1 MASIPQLRDKLF
13 EMMDRAGTYI
23 HEPSHQRRLVLI
35 IVCVAL
41 LLDNML
47 YMVIVP
53 IIPNYLRNSFSH
65 ESMTTTVKAPI
76 KYNRIYRNV
85 TGAPNTTSWYT
96 VVSETTTSIPPP
108 PIDYGSEGG
117 AIGFLFASKA
127 ILQLMV
133 NPFTGALID
142 RIGYD
147 MPMMIGLI
155 IIFLSTAVFAFGE
168 SYGVLFMARSLQ
180 GLGSA
185 FADTSGLAMIADRYT
200 EESERSRALGIAL
213 AFISFGCL
221 VAPPFGG
228 ILYEFAGKVVPF
240 LFLATM
246 SLIDGFLLLLVMK
259 PVRAQRSKIPEDQR
273 MKGTPIY
280 KLLMDPYIA
289 NCAGA
294 LAMANVSLAFL
305 EPTIS
310 LWMKDTMDA
319 SEWEMGFIWL
329 PAFLPHIAGVYLT
342 VKFAERRPNKLW
354 VLAAA
359 GLALEGVSCFFIPF
373 ATTFTF
379 LMFPIAG
386 ICFGIAC
393 VDTAL
398 LPTLGYL
405 VDTRHVSVYGS
416 VYAIADISYS
426 LAYAIGPIVAGG
438 IVHSIGFLALNI
450 LICISNVL
458 YAPALIYLNKAY
470 AYKPFEN
477 EEMKT
482 PVTEDR
488 SFYNTSDTQSQ
499 QNYGGASDKVE
510 ADQKLN
516 LEMGKPS
523 QAWDPPA
530 DHGYHSSESRYNA
543 SIGTDKRS
551 TYNTGG
557 SNYTQSS
564 GTGYNPTG
572 SSYNN
577 SGNRYGGGNYNNET
591 SHRYGD
597 DKYNRW
603 EQP

>member
-1 MASIPQLRDKLF
+1 MEFAQVLKDKSF
-13 EMMDRAGTYI
+13 ELIDRANAKI
-23 HEPSHQRRLVLI
+23 HEPDQQRRLVLI

-53 IIPNYLRNSFSH
+53 IIPNYLR
-65 ESMTTTVKAPI
+65 SMNVGGNEIPVTTTKAPI
-76 KYNRIYRNV
+76 RYNKVWRNA
-85 TGAPNTTSWYT
+85 TGPNTTGAWYT
-96 VVSETTTSIPPP
+96 VVASTTILPPP
-108 PIDYGSEGG
+108 PHDYGNEGG

-228 ILYEFAGKVVPF
+228 ILYELAGKIVPF
-240 LFLATM
+240 LFLATI

-259 PVRAQRSKIPEDQR
+259 PVRSQRSKIPEDQR
-273 MKGTPIY
+273 VKGTPIY

-319 SEWEMGFIWL
+319 TEWEMGFIWL
-329 PAFLPHIAGVYLT
+329 PAFLPHIAGVYIT
-342 VKFAERRPNKLW
+342 VKYAERHPNKLW
-354 VLAAA
+354 ILAAA
-359 GLALEGVSCFFIPF
+359 GLAMEGVSCFFIPF
-373 ATTFTF
+373 ATKFAV
-379 LMFPIAG
+379 LILPIAG

-426 LAYAIGPIVAGG
+426 LAYAIGPIVAGS

-450 LICISNVL
+450 LICISNIL
-458 YAPALIYLNKAY
+458 YAPALYYLNKAY
-470 AYKPFEN
+470 QYTPFEN

-482 PVTEDR
+482 PVTENR
-488 SFYNTSDTQSQ
+488 GLYNADERQNQ
-499 QNYGGASDKVE
+499 QYSNYGGGDNTEKNV
-510 ADQKLN
+510 DNVDNGMN
-516 LEMGKPS
+516 LEMSKPKNQWGGHDNS
-523 QAWDPPA
+523 
-530 DHGYHSSESRYNA
+530 YHSSGS
-543 SIGTDKRS
+543 
-551 TYNTGG
+551 YNTG
-557 SNYTQSS
+557 NY
-564 GTGYNPTG
+564 NTG
-572 SSYNN
+572 SYNTD
-577 SGNRYGGGNYNNET
+577 GGD
-591 SHRYGD
+591 RYGD
-597 DKYNRW
+597 ERYTRW